1 MSVSGT
7 MPETVNSSTLT
18 KVSRG
23 YDNMNEQ
30 FDVAIIGGGP
40 AGATCASLIR
50 KYNPDLRVGIF
61 EKTKF
66 PREHVGESQL
76 PLIGSILNEM
86 GCWDKVEAADFPIKL
101 GATYRWG
108 ASPDLWDFEFI
119 PDSSFVDEPRPAA
132 FTGQR
137 QWTAFQVERAIYDK
151 ILLDHANELGTE
163 VFEQVEVEA
172 VERNLENPDRI
183 NNLTLSDGRTI
194 EATWF
199 VDASGNAGILRRAM
213 EIPVTYPGNI
223 KNVAFWDY
231 WDNAQWA
238 VTIGTGGTRVFVLS
252 IGSGWIWFIP
262 IRKDRVS
269 IGFIC
274 PRDFYKSSGMS
285 ASEIYDWALEQ
296 EPFVQEHIQNAT
308 REGTVHATKDWSF
321 LSKRMTGENWFITG
335 EAGGFA
341 DPILAGGLMLTHAG
355 ARELAYVILELNRGN
370 HDPKWLCKHYESL
383 QSRRIKQHI
392 QFADFWYAGNGQFSD
407 LEEHTRTIARKAG
420 LRLNAKSAFQWLANG
435 GFLDDIPG
443 RAGIG
448 GLDVAATKE
457 VAKLFTGDEAASD
470 WKINQYNTF
479 KLNLRRADKE
489 TFPYFVDGKIIEA
502 TGYRRGLK
510 WLPLVTHNAILVELL
525 KKHSDVH
532 ALIDALRAHY
542 SSHPGRSP
550 DRIAVNIQQ
559 AMTTLEVLLVDG
571 WVEARFDPRKKKFSI
586 KSKGEAGMIH
596 TNSDVAAKNMVS

>member
-1 MSVSGT
+1 MT
-7 MPETVNSSTLT
+7 D
-18 KVSRG
+18 R
-23 YDNMNEQ
+23 
-30 FDVAIIGGGP
+30 FDVAIVGGGP
-40 AGATCASLIR
+40 AGSTCASLLR

-61 EKTKF
+61 EKAKF

-76 PLIGSILNEM
+76 PLIGSILSEM

-119 PDSSFVDEPRPAA
+119 PDAAFADETRPAS

-137 QWTAFQVERAIYDK
+137 VWTAFQVERAIYDK
-151 ILLDHANELGTE
+151 ILLDHAAELGTE
-163 VFEQVEVEA
+163 VFEQVEVTA
-172 VERNLENPDRI
+172 INRNTENTDRI
-183 NNLTLSDGRTI
+183 DTLTVSDGRTI
-194 EATWF
+194 EATTF
-199 VDASGNAGILRRAM
+199 VDASGHIGVLRRAM
-213 EIPVTYPGNI
+213 EVPVTYPGNI

-231 WDNAQWA
+231 WDNAEWA
-238 VTIGTGGTRVFVLS
+238 VSIGTGGTRVFVLS

-274 PRDFYKSSGMS
+274 PADFYKT
-285 ASEIYDWALEQ
+285 SEKSPQDIYDWALSQ
-296 EPFVQEHIQNAT
+296 EPFVQEHIRNAT

-321 LSKRMTGENWFITG
+321 LSKRMTGENWFIVG

-341 DPILAGGLMLTHAG
+341 DPILAGGMMLAHAG
-355 ARELAYVILELNRGN
+355 ARELAYIILELHRGTHGRN
-370 HDPKWLCKHYESL
+370 WLCKHYESL
-383 QSRRIKQHI
+383 QSRRINQHI

-407 LEEHTRTIARKAG
+407 LEEHTRKIARKAG
-420 LRLNAKSAFQWLANG
+420 LRLSAKSAFQWLANG

-448 GLDVAATKE
+448 GLDIGATKE
-457 VAKLFTGDEAASD
+457 VAKLFTGDEAAAD
-470 WKINQYNTF
+470 WKISQFNVFN
-479 KLNLRRADKE
+479 LNLKRATKE
-489 TFPYFVDGKIIEA
+489 SFPYFSEGKIIKA
-502 TGYRRGLK
+502 YGYRRGIK
-510 WLPLVTHNAILVELL
+510 WLPLITHNAILVDLL

-542 SSHPGRSP
+542 SARPGRSKS
-550 DRIAVNIQQ
+550 RIAVNVQQ
-559 AMTTLEVLLVDG
+559 AMATLEVLLVDG
-571 WVEARFDPRKKKFSI
+571 WVEGKFDPGKKKFSL

-596 TNSDVAAKNMVS
+596 VNRDLAIPPKTIPQSTT